1 MLTFGHVGITLATG
15 LMIKRAL
22 SGRYVN
28 TETGRNTATAVPS
41 DELHLRK
48 IFERMDLRV
57 LAIGSMLPD
66 IIDKPLGNFIFR
78 STFENG
84 RIFAHTLLF
93 LIAISAAGILLY
105 KRKGSIWLITLAFG
119 SVMHLIEDDIWNMPR
134 TLLWPFMG
142 ITFDK
147 YDYGNLL
154 SLWWNEFLHV
164 PSVYI
169 PEWIGIAIVVAFASF
184 LIWRREVKHF
194 LKMGM
199 LS

>member
-1 MLTFGHVGITLATG
+1 MGITLAAG
-15 LMIKRAL
+15 LVLKRAL

-28 TETGRNTATAVPS
+28 TETGRDIATALPS
-41 DELHLRK
+41 NEPPLRK
-48 IFERMDLRV
+48 IFGRMDLRV
-57 LAIGSMLPD
+57 LVIGSMLPD
-66 IIDKPLGNFIFR
+66 IIDKPLGNLIFR

-119 SVMHLIEDDIWNMPR
+119 SMMHLIEDDIWNMPR

-154 SLWWNEFLHV
+154 SLWWNEFLHI
-164 PSVYI
+164 PRVYI
-169 PEWIGIAIVVAFASF
+169 PEWIGIAFVTGFAAV
-184 LIWRREVKHF
+184 LIWRRDVKHF
-194 LKMGM
+194 LKVGM